1 MMKRII
7 LSVMAVC
14 AGVSA
19 WGAEGDY
26 ITFRMNDTQ
35 HSEVSYAV
43 GQQVDRLV
51 FSAGKLLAQ
60 KGQQVVKSF
69 DQAAL
74 SRLYFTS
81 TPTAITLPTTAET
94 TAEGLVYGLDGT
106 LRGNASQIKTLPK
119 GVYILRQGNVSH
131 KIIRR

>member
-1 MMKRII
+1 MKRII
-7 LSVMAVC
+7 LSVIAVC
-14 AGVSA
+14 TGVST
-19 WGAEGDY
+19 WGAAGDY

-35 HSEVSYAV
+35 HSEVSFAV

-81 TPTAITLPTTAET
+81 TPTAITFPTTAET
-94 TAEGLVYGLDGT
+94 TAEGQVYGLDGT
-106 LRGNASQIKTLPK
+106 HRGNASQIKTLPK
-119 GVYILRQGNVSH
+119 GVYFLRHGNVSH

>member
-1 MMKRII
+1 MKRII
-7 LSVMAVC
+7 LSIVAVC
-14 AGVSA
+14 AGATA

-51 FSAGKLLAQ
+51 FSAGKLLVQ
-60 KGQQVVKSF
+60 KGQQVVTSF

-74 SRLYFTS
+74 GRLYFTS
-81 TPTAITLPTTAET
+81 TPTAVTTPTVAET

-106 LRGNASQIKTLPK
+106 LRGNASQLKTLPK

-131 KIIRR
+131 KIVKR